1 MTNYMTRLVSTMV
14 LNLSWY
20 ISQILLSQGI
30 FDHQQRYD
38 RCLQKLRQIY
48 ILYFLN
54 STPTYRASFRIF
66 QHETICTI
74 SAQAYMATRLYNYFN
89 LFHQAYTAA
98 TSFARWI
105 VIVHSLFLPS
115 ELFSELFILF
125 TAFLC
130 GLEPKQSSQC
140 SK

>member
-54 STPTYRASFRIF
+54 STPTYRASLRIF
-66 QHETICTI
+66 
-74 SAQAYMATRLYNYFN
+74 
-89 LFHQAYTAA
+89 
-98 TSFARWI
+98 
-105 VIVHSLFLPS
+105 
-115 ELFSELFILF
+115 
-125 TAFLC
+125 
-130 GLEPKQSSQC
+130 
-140 SK
+140 